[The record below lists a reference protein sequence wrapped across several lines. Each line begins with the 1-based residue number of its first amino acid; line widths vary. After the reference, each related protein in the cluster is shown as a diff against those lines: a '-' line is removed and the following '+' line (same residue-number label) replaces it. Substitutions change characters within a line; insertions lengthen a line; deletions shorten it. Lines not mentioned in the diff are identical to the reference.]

1 MLHLIDTVY
10 SISASL
16 EWRGILPS
24 SHFYFIFSISLLWF
38 FPQLWKIIFLF
49 FWSILPLLCT
59 QEEKTLCWAHIDIN
73 ITQEY
78 NNDIA
83 TSFCDYFHFIFLFLF
98 VHFLLQLDL
107 PTSGPVIQGEEKQY
121 QIGDIL
127 SLNCTSGKSS
137 PRSILTFYI
146 NDEPV
151 SMKMF
156 ELWTLINGYATH

>member
-1 MLHLIDTVY
+1 M
-10 SISASL
+10 
-16 EWRGILPS
+16 ILQQVS
-24 SHFYFIFSISLLWF
+24 FHFSI
-38 FPQLWKIIFLF
+38 
-49 FWSILPLLCT
+49 
-59 QEEKTLCWAHIDIN
+59 
-73 ITQEY
+73 
-78 NNDIA
+78 
-83 TSFCDYFHFIFLFLF
+83 F

-151 SMKMF
+151 SMKMY
-156 ELWTLINGYATH
+156 E